1 MRPVFPFYVAGIATG
16 LFLLFVLSPYVF
28 YESIVCRYG
37 VSKPKS
43 DSSSSETNSSEV
55 KNTNDTMNHKTE
67 DKESDAIEREP
78 SNKMKRNPPD
88 IGRFLNVIL
97 VFVFLW
103 IVLTIVGQRRRLTS
117 I

>member
-28 YESIVCRYG
+28 Y
-37 VSKPKS
+37 
-43 DSSSSETNSSEV
+43 EV

>member
-1 MRPVFPFYVAGIATG
+1 M
-16 LFLLFVLSPYVF
+16 
-28 YESIVCRYG
+28 
-37 VSKPKS
+37 
-43 DSSSSETNSSEV
+43 